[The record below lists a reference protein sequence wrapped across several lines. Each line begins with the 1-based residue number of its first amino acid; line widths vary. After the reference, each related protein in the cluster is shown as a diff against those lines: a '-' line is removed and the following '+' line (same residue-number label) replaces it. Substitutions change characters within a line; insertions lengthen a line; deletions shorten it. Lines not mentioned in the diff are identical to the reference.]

1 MSKNTLGI
9 TNLKEAGIAVAALLK
24 SYTTAAADGH
34 ISLFEWVKIGIGN
47 ASEILAALLDAG
59 HVFPEVLDLTPL
71 EFEEFYFA
79 VIADLEM
86 PDNGAARRRVGKIY
100 DLVKAALTASQEWND
115 ETSNFDGGDVPR
127 AEIVP
132 EPDLP
137 CGP

>member
-1 MSKNTLGI
+1 MRSY
-9 TNLKEAGIAVAALLK
+9 AA
-24 SYTTAAADGH
+24 AAADGR
-34 ISLFEWVKIGIGN
+34 ISLWEWVRIGIGN
-47 ASEILAALLDAG
+47 ASEILASLLDAG
-59 HVFPEVLDLTPL
+59 HIFPEVLDLTPL

-79 VIADLEM
+79 VIADLEL

-100 DLVKAALTASQEWND
+100 DLVKAALTASQEWAD

-137 CGP
+137 CGPPPDDYLDAKAL